1 MTFLK
6 HVFSGTKRVV
16 VIGASL
22 AMALPIVALVIMPET
37 ATASSVPPTCR
48 NNQLEVAV
56 GFGPGAALG
65 NVGIPFIIVNISGS
79 DCTLKGYPKLAFV
92 PASYKKTSIK
102 VTSGGGMIYG
112 SVKPRLVVIKPD
124 ATASFGLDFTNAA
137 GQQDP
142 LAGPCMLQNVYVKL
156 PARTA
161 TLPKTHETTVNFNFC
176 HSNFRVDVT
185 SIQAGPL
192 PKEG

>member
-1 MTFLK
+1 MKFLK
-6 HVFSGTKRVV
+6 HVLSGAKRAV

-22 AMALPIVALVIMPET
+22 AIVLPIVAFVIMPET

-56 GFGPGAALG
+56 GFGPGPAAG
-65 NVGIPFIIVNISGS
+65 NAGIPFIIVNVSGS

-102 VTSGGGMIYG
+102 VTRGGGMIYG
-112 SVKPRLVVIKPD
+112 PVKPRLVVIKPG
-124 ATASFGLDFTNAA
+124 ATASFGLDFVNAA
-137 GQQDP
+137 NQQDP
-142 LAGPCMLQNVYVKL
+142 LAGLCMVQNMYVTL

>member
-1 MTFLK
+1 MKFLQ
-6 HVFSGTKRVV
+6 HLLSGAKRVV

-22 AMALPIVALVIMPET
+22 ALALPIVVPVIMPQA
-37 ATASSVPPTCR
+37 ATASSEPPTCR

-56 GFGPGAALG
+56 GFGPGPALG
-65 NVGIPFIIVNISGS
+65 NAGIPFMIVNVSGVE
-79 DCTLKGYPKLAFV
+79 CTLEGYPKLAFF
-92 PASYKKTSIK
+92 PAFYKRTAIK

-124 ATASFGLDFTNAA
+124 ATASFGLDFVSAA
-137 GQQDP
+137 NQQDP
-142 LAGPCMLQNVYVKL
+142 LAGPCMVQNVYVKL

-161 TLPKTHETTVNFNFC
+161 TLPTTHETTVNFNFC

-185 SIQAGPL
+185 SIQPGPL

>member
-1 MTFLK
+1 MKFLK
-6 HVFSGTKRVV
+6 QVLSSAKRVV
-16 VIGASL
+16 VIGALL
-22 AMALPIVALVIMPET
+22 AIALPIVAFVIMPET

-65 NVGIPFIIVNISGS
+65 NVGIPFIVVNTSGS
-79 DCTLKGYPKLAFV
+79 ACTLKGYPKLAFV

-124 ATASFGLDFTNAA
+124 ATASFGLDFVNAA
-137 GQQDP
+137 NQQDP
-142 LAGPCMLQNVYVKL
+142 NGPACTVKNVYVTL

-192 PKEG
+192 PR

>member
-1 MTFLK
+1 MKFLK
-6 HVFSGTKRVV
+6 HVLSGAMRVV

-22 AMALPIVALVIMPET
+22 AIALPIVAFLIMPET
-37 ATASSVPPTCR
+37 ATASSVPLTCR

-112 SVKPRLVVIKPD
+112 PVKPRLVVIKPG
-124 ATASFGLDFTNAA
+124 ATASFGLDFVNGA

-142 LAGPCMLQNVYVKL
+142 LAGPCMVQNVYVKL

-185 SIQAGPL
+185 SFQAGPL